1 MKGMG
6 SVCVRQAGTAG
17 HLALVLLLGAMS
29 VALLSAALPV
39 SAAEVRNIRPGE
51 KGGNAVFTYD
61 LVGQKGE
68 KEAEVSVVLILDGK
82 EYQEGELHLAGD
94 HGTVK
99 VGKHKRVTWQI
110 KKDFPDGFDGEV
122 AYRITASSAAAA
134 PETAEQ
140 EEMQA
145 EPEATE
151 ETEVTGPAQPAE
163 QPHKR
168 KKGRRVA
175 ATAAGGFGR
184 GHAGGRMLT
193 ETGTVTALD
202 LSAGAIVIETGKFR
216 KQGMTVGAAIQADT
230 VVTVK
235 GRKIPASDIGEEIA
249 VGDTVTLKYLKGDD
263 LYALQIIK
271 R

>member
-1 MKGMG
+1 MKGVG
-6 SVCVRQAGTAG
+6 SVCGRPASRAG
-17 HLALVLLLGAMS
+17 HLALIILLGGMF

-51 KGGNAVFTYD
+51 QGGNAFFTYD

-68 KEAEVSVVLILDGK
+68 KEAEVSVILILDGK
-82 EYQEGELHLAGD
+82 EYQEGELHLTGD
-94 HGTVK
+94 YGTVRI
-99 VGKHKRVTWQI
+99 GKHKRVTWQM

-122 AYRITASSAAAA
+122 AYRITASSVAAA
-134 PETAEQ
+134 PETAGQ

-145 EPEATE
+145 ESEVVEPA
-151 ETEVTGPAQPAE
+151 ETAQPAE
-163 QPHKR
+163 RPHKQ
-168 KKGRRVA
+168 KKSGKRAAVA
-175 ATAAGGFGR
+175 AARFES

-202 LSAGAIVIETGKFR
+202 LAAGAIVIQTGKGR
-216 KQGMTVGAAIQADT
+216 KEGMTVGAAIQAET
-230 VVTVK
+230 VVTVTGK
-235 GRKIPASDIGEEIA
+235 KVPVSGIGDEIS

-263 LYALQIIK
+263 LYAVQIIK